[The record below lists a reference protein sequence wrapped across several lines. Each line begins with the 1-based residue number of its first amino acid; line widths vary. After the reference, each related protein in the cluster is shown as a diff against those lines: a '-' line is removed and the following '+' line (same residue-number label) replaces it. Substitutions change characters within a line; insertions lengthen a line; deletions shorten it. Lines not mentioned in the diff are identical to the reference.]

1 MGGEVG
7 NMGVLL
13 NIRTYGPQLSASFS
27 RPYSDFSCGGH
38 FCFYLRLSC
47 CSWAQLVANEVLSA
61 LQLRAAT
68 YKICIKITL
77 IANWSPATKNAF
89 CKSPAR
95 FYPFFFGCLF
105 FFFLHLQNV
114 FSVVFGRVQPI
125 KKYVFA

>member
-1 MGGEVG
+1 
-7 NMGVLL
+7 
-13 NIRTYGPQLSASFS
+13 
-27 RPYSDFSCGGH
+27 
-38 FCFYLRLSC
+38 
-47 CSWAQLVANEVLSA
+47 
-61 LQLRAAT
+61 
-68 YKICIKITL
+68 L

-95 FYPFFFGCLF
+95 FYDPFF